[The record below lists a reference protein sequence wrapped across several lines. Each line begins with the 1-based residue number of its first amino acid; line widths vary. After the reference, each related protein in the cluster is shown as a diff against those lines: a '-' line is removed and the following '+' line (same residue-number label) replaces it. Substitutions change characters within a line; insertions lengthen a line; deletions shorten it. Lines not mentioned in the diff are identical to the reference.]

1 MSAGRSLIANRLDS
15 DMPGDGDL
23 KESFY
28 LGDARWF
35 AHQGR
40 MQDLPPSLS
49 ANRATLD
56 RFIEQNTDLATTIL
70 RGLAVALGVSNYGR
84 LCPRDEAETQ
94 LPQDYLADAHQG
106 EHSRLRL
113 LHYPPVLDHAN
124 HNG

>member
-1 MSAGRSLIANRLDS
+1 
-15 DMPGDGDL
+15 MPGDGDL

-28 LGDARWF
+28 LGDASWF
-35 AHQGR
+35 AQQSR

-70 RGLAVALGVSNYGR
+70 RGLAVALGVRNYGQ
-84 LCPRDEAETQ
+84 LCPRNEAETQ
-94 LPQDYLADAHQG
+94 LPQDFLANAHQG

-113 LHYPPVLDHAN
+113 LHYPPVPDHAKQT
-124 HNG
+124 G